1 MGKRGPEP
9 KPETELRRH
18 PITCRVTDAE
28 LIRIDA
34 GRPEGMTRGEW
45 IRTKALKRKLPR
57 AIPEINR
64 KAWADLA
71 RSLGNLNQ
79 IAKHLNQGGGDLA
92 GAVATVEQIRA
103 EVQKLRQQLISGTN
117 GMELLT
123 QEVAELFKP
132 IPQGENES

>member
-9 KPETELRRH
+9 KPESELRRH

-28 LIRIDA
+28 LIQIDA
-34 GRPEGMTRGEW
+34 GRPDGMSRGEW

-79 IAKHLNQGGGDLA
+79 IAKHLNQGGGDLP
-92 GAVATVEQIRA
+92 GAVDQVKQIRA
-103 EVQKLRQQLISGTN
+103 EVQNLRSDLLGVSG
-117 GMELLT
+117 MQKSRDEFL
-123 QEVAELFKP
+123 AM
-132 IPQGENES
+132 QGPENK